1 MMDSRHK
8 FIKVT
13 EEIFIQLGFEP
24 PEMNHDKF
32 LPLAMQIEI
41 EKIDFELVHSTSER
55 PEEIIVLAKV
65 EEISLENKD
74 NSLSTLMKFNLELAR
89 NYSGCFG
96 VDPNSKNFIFLT
108 SRNLEQVDA
117 VKLLQELREIS
128 AELRNWIV
136 KIIEFNDEQLFNN
149 ELDTAFTLA

>member
-13 EEIFIQLGFEP
+13 EEMFIQLGFEP

-32 LPLAMQIEI
+32 LPLAMQLEI

-55 PEEIIVLAKV
+55 SEDIIVLANV
-65 EEISLENKD
+65 DEIKLEHKD
-74 NSLSTLMKFNLELAR
+74 NFLSNLMKINLELAR

-96 VDPNSKNFIFLT
+96 VDPNSKNIIYLT
-108 SRNLEQVDA
+108 SRVLEQIDA
-117 VKLLQELREIS
+117 AKLLQELREIS
-128 AELRNWIV
+128 AELRKWTL
-136 KIIEFNDEQLFNN
+136 KLIELNEEQLSNN
-149 ELDTAFTLA
+149 ELDTTFSLA

>member
-13 EEIFIQLGFEP
+13 EEMFIQLGFEP

-32 LPLAMQIEI
+32 LPLAMQLEI

-55 PEEIIVLAKV
+55 PEDIIVLANV
-65 EEISLENKD
+65 EEIKLEHKD
-74 NSLSTLMKFNLELAR
+74 NFLSNLMKINLELAR

-96 VDPNSKNFIFLT
+96 VDPNSQSVIYLT
-108 SRNLEQVDA
+108 SRALEQIDA

-128 AELRNWIV
+128 SELRSWTLRL
-136 KIIEFNDEQLFNN
+136 IELNDEQLSNN
-149 ELDTAFTLA
+149 ELDTTFTLA